1 MRTCSPTSPRLLRNV
16 HHERLERRLTQSGDP
31 TTDRCAIPDCGRPT
45 MRATGKGLAEYHCG
59 YHVQHRARHGSHWCP
74 TYRAS
79 EVRPYLIVASYWIK
93 ERRTEPF
100 IKHALIGLK
109 GLLDSAGHAERA
121 QDIKWRTAASRAR
134 VAFARLREANVK
146 PERLLAIHMAVSALI
161 EDDAGSH
168 RIKEYRIV
176 QVAKAAH
183 RLASGT
189 HEHWDIP
196 RDDGSTRAV
205 AFHAYPKSSGRV
217 LRVIGAAI
225 EELCSAVTQRDL
237 EAVRDLKRER
247 FGKHPSQLPGWKPLW
262 KLRLEAAATR

>member
-1 MRTCSPTSPRLLRNV
+1 M
-16 HHERLERRLTQSGDP
+16 LTAGV
-31 TTDRCAIPDCGRPT
+31 
-45 MRATGKGLAEYHCG
+45 GLAPLHCR
-59 YHVQHRARHGSHWCP
+59 YHVQYRARHGSHWCA
-74 TYRAS
+74 TYKAADLK
-79 EVRPYLIVASYWIK
+79 PYLEVATQWIAK
-93 ERRTEPF
+93 HRTEPL
-100 IKHALIGLK
+100 IAHSLIGLK

-121 QDIKWRTAASRAR
+121 QDIKWRTAASRAK
-134 VAFARLREANVK
+134 VAFARLRDANIR

-168 RIKEYRIV
+168 RVREYRIV

-189 HEHWDIP
+189 HQRWDVP
-196 RDDGSTRAV
+196 RDDGSTRPIAI
-205 AFHAYPKSSGRV
+205 HAYPKSSGRV

-237 EAVRDLKRER
+237 QALRDLKRER

-262 KLRLEAAATR
+262 KLRREAAATR

>member
-1 MRTCSPTSPRLLRNV
+1 MLSAGV
-16 HHERLERRLTQSGDP
+16 
-31 TTDRCAIPDCGRPT
+31 
-45 MRATGKGLAEYHCG
+45 GLAEMHCR
-59 YHVQHRARHGSHWCP
+59 YHVQFRARHGSYWYP
-74 TYRAS
+74 TYKA
-79 EVRPYLIVASYWIK
+79 VDLKPYLDTASQWIK
-93 ERRTEPF
+93 EHRTETF
-100 IKHALIGLK
+100 VAHSLIGLK

-168 RIKEYRIV
+168 RVKEYRIV

-189 HEHWDIP
+189 HQRWDIP
-196 RDDGSTRAV
+196 KDDGSTRPI

-225 EELCSAVTQRDL
+225 EESCSVVTQRDL
-237 EAVRDLKRER
+237 QALRDLKRER

-262 KLRLEAAATR
+262 KLRREAAATR